1 MKSPLMVRKQEVSKI
16 EERTYTK
23 FCIGEV
29 QGAKCVTAKQYLIKQ
44 YMYEGEDNT
53 ELRLPSW
60 VFEDKFNDLSKL
72 AIYLM
77 EHRILLELL
86 VERYWK

>member
-16 EERTYTK
+16 EECTYTR
-23 FCIGEV
+23 FRIGEV
-29 QGAKCVTAKQYLIKQ
+29 QGAEYITAKRYLIKQ
-44 YMYEGEDNT
+44 YMYVGEDNT
-53 ELRLPSW
+53 ELRLPFG
-60 VFEDKFNDLSKL
+60 VFEDKFNDLSDL

-77 EHRILLELL
+77 EHRFLLELL

>member
-16 EERTYTK
+16 EERTYTR
-23 FCIGEV
+23 FRIGEV
-29 QGAKCVTAKQYLIKQ
+29 QGAECVTAKQYLIKQ
-44 YMYEGEDNT
+44 YMYEGEDNI
-53 ELRLPSW
+53 ERRLPSW
-60 VFEDKFNDLSKL
+60 VFEDKFNDLSDL

-77 EHRILLELL
+77 EHRFLLELL